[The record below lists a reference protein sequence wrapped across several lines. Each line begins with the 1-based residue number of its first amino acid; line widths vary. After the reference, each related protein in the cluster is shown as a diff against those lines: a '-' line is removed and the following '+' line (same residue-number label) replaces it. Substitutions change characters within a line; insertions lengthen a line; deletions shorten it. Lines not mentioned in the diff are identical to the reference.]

1 MWWCCYCFKEGKT
14 DENIRKHKRATSPP
28 SSESYCMP
36 SKAGFSVS
44 CEAKARGRV
53 TKEVFFCGS
62 WVEVVAKNRVTYL
75 PPVREVDKV
84 TTSLQL

>member
-14 DENIRKHKRATSPP
+14 DENIRKHKRATSLP
-28 SSESYCMP
+28 SSGSNCMP

-53 TKEVFFCGS
+53 TKEVFFVAHGWRWLPRTGS
-62 WVEVVAKNRVTYL
+62 
-75 PPVREVDKV
+75 P
-84 TTSLQL
+84 TSCW